1 MFHFW
6 KYTHLIFLSLVQQ
19 RTNYMWQNFEVHPLK
34 SDFEVLLYSLHYFKV
49 HIPVVYEIQTNIAVS
64 QYNIIVRKNKGYVF
78 CLNWLA
84 IVRLNYKITV
94 GVIFYNCI
102 SQLRSQPSQ
111 AKICVTYIIE
121 NIECLKCI
129 TWSPE
134 NLKKVQVTLVFT
146 MGKTKCKFTDNIK
159 SKYLCLRNGRNKWE
173 AQCLVCKPGT
183 YVSVVNKGA
192 LILEPTWNARGTQK
206 LLQVKPVW
214 QSKKF
219 C

>member
-1 MFHFW
+1 
-6 KYTHLIFLSLVQQ
+6 
-19 RTNYMWQNFEVHPLK
+19 MWQHFEVHTLK

-49 HIPVVYEIQTNIAVS
+49 YIPVVYEIQMNIAVS
-64 QYNIIVRKNKGYVF
+64 QYIIFRKNKGYIF

-84 IVRLNYKITV
+84 IVRLNYTITV

-102 SQLRSQPSQ
+102 SHLRSQPSQ
-111 AKICVTYIIE
+111 AKIYLTYIIE

-134 NLKKVQVTLVFT
+134 NIKKVQITLVFT

-159 SKYLCLRNGRNKWE
+159 SKYLCLWNGCEWGAR
-173 AQCLVCKPGT
+173 CLACKPGT

-192 LILEPTWNARGTQK
+192 LILEPTWNARSTWK

-219 C
+219 CY